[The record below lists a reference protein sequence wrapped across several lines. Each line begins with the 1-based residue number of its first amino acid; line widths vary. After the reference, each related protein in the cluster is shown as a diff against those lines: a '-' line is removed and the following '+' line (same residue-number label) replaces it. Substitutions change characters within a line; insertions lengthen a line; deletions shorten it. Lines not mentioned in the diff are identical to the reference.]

1 MSPSPIHRSTHEIP
15 IRGDLLSCFT
25 TALATYLAH
34 YGIDYTFAFGLQLYL
49 ATHFEQR
56 DGLKGAFIHQ
66 HRPLTGASS
75 LYTLHLTRC
84 WTNDQSCV
92 LEKLLQEWQK
102 RGHLIAIGDSFHLPW
117 QANYSKKHIPHWF
130 VIEAI
135 DTARQ
140 QVLVNDKFEFIDANS
155 TQAAYAD
162 WLPLSLLVNLT
173 KAYDEAP

>member
-66 HRPLTGASS
+66 HRPLPALLLCIHYISRAVGQMIRAASWKNFCKNG
-75 LYTLHLTRC
+75 RR
-84 WTNDQSCV
+84 
-92 LEKLLQEWQK
+92 E
-102 RGHLIAIGDSFHLPW
+102 GI
-117 QANYSKKHIPHWF
+117 
-130 VIEAI
+130 
-135 DTARQ
+135 
-140 QVLVNDKFEFIDANS
+140 
-155 TQAAYAD
+155 
-162 WLPLSLLVNLT
+162 
-173 KAYDEAP
+173 